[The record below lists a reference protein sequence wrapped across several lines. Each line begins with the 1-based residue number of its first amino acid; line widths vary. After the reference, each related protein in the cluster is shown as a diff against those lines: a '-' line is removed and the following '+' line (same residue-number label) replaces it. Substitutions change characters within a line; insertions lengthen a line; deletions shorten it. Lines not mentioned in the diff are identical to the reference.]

1 MKSDATKQGQGGTVA
16 DAGESEI
23 ASQVEKLDWQ
33 SIARLVLLS
42 RAIDSVEETQLAPAG
57 ETKLQLSSAG
67 HELAQII
74 LGVALDHPCD
84 AVTAYYR
91 SRPLLLASGM
101 TCHEAIAASL
111 ASAEGPSGGRDV
123 GVVFNLP
130 RREKATILPASG
142 NVGAQFTPAAG
153 WAQALRYRTEILGEE
168 VCRGAVAVATGG
180 DGSVATN
187 GFWSALTI
195 GTTLNL
201 PLLFFI
207 EDNGYAISVPSTL
220 QTPGGNIAS
229 NLAAFQNL
237 KIIEASGS
245 DPLETAKAVFRALQ
259 HLRCGKGPCLLR
271 LALPRLSG
279 HAFTDKQV
287 YKAKEQL
294 DADRM
299 QDPLPQLKKFL
310 LAQNVLSGADFASL
324 EYDVFGEVN
333 EALERV
339 RGCAADPQ
347 LDPRQHLFFQRAP
360 LQGGLRAAKALP
372 QLGALDPDES
382 GEELDLRQS
391 IQRTLEREMQKNKRI
406 LVFGED
412 VGLYGGIH
420 GVTRSL
426 QESLGSNRVFDTSLS
441 EEGIVGRSIGMAI
454 AGLMPGPELQFR
466 KYADAG
472 YEQMVDAGLVRWR
485 TDGKFASPM
494 VVRIPVGCGKKGGD
508 PWHSMCGEASYAH
521 LLGWQIA
528 MPSNAMDAVGL
539 LRAALRGD
547 DPTLFLEHRG
557 LLVDERAHRNYP
569 GDDYCL
575 PFGKAGLCLD
585 GDGLTI
591 VSWGEMVYRCL
602 EAASAFPGAVSVID
616 LRTLIPWDQES
627 VLQSVRKTGKLLVV
641 HEDTVTG
648 GFAGEIL
655 ATITSEAYDALQ
667 SAPQRLCTAD
677 CPIPY
682 DVAQMKRVVPSVEQI
697 QFAIERFLSP

>member
-16 DAGESEI
+16 DTAFNEI
-23 ASQVEKLDWQ
+23 TSQIDKLDWR

-42 RAIDSVEETQLAPAG
+42 RTIDSVEETQLAPAG

-67 HELAQII
+67 HELAQVL

-111 ASAEGPSGGRDV
+111 ANVEGPSRGRDV

-130 RREKATILPASG
+130 RREQATILPASG

-153 WAQALRYRTEILGEE
+153 WAQALRYRTEVLGEDA
-168 VCRGAVAVATGG
+168 CRGAVAVATGG

-245 DPLETAKAVFRALQ
+245 EPLETAKAVFCAVQ
-259 HLRCGKGPCLLR
+259 HLRSGKGPCLLR
-271 LALPRLSG
+271 LTLPRLSG
-279 HAFTDKQV
+279 HAFTDKQS
-287 YKAKEQL
+287 YKTKEQL
-294 DADRM
+294 DADRI

-310 LAQNVLSGADFASL
+310 LTQGILSEAEFASL
-324 EYDVFGEVN
+324 EKEILGEVN
-333 EALERV
+333 EALKSLRNCV
-339 RGCAADPQ
+339 TDPQ
-347 LDPRQHLFFQRAP
+347 VDPKQHLFFETAP
-360 LQGGLRAAKALP
+360 MQGGLRATKALP
-372 QLGALDPDES
+372 QMGSADPDGSDEA
-382 GEELDLRQS
+382 LDLRQS
-391 IQRTLEREMQKNKRI
+391 IQRTLESEMQKNARI

-454 AGLMPGPELQFR
+454 AGLMPVPELQFR

-485 TDGKFASPM
+485 TAGKFAAPM

-557 LLVDERAHRNYP
+557 LLVDERAYRNYP

-575 PFGKAGLCLD
+575 PFGKAGQCLE
-585 GDGLTI
+585 GDSLTI
-591 VSWGEMVYRCL
+591 VSWGEMIYRCL
-602 EAASAFPGAVSVID
+602 EAASEFPGAVTVID
-616 LRTLIPWDQES
+616 LRTLIPWDRES
-627 VLQSVRKTGKLLVV
+627 VLQSVRKTGRLLVV

-655 ATITSEAYDALQ
+655 ATVTSEAYDALQ
-667 SAPQRLCTAD
+667 AAPRRLCTAD

-682 DVAQMKRVVPSVEQI
+682 DVAQMKRVVPSVAQI
-697 QFAIERFLSP
+697 QSEIERFLNP

>member
-1 MKSDATKQGQGGTVA
+1 
-16 DAGESEI
+16 
-23 ASQVEKLDWQ
+23 
-33 SIARLVLLS
+33 
-42 RAIDSVEETQLAPAG
+42 
-57 ETKLQLSSAG
+57 
-67 HELAQII
+67 
-74 LGVALDHPCD
+74 
-84 AVTAYYR
+84 
-91 SRPLLLASGM
+91 
-101 TCHEAIAASL
+101 
-111 ASAEGPSGGRDV
+111 
-123 GVVFNLP
+123 
-130 RREKATILPASG
+130 
-142 NVGAQFTPAAG
+142 
-153 WAQALRYRTEILGEE
+153 
-168 VCRGAVAVATGG
+168 
-180 DGSVATN
+180 
-187 GFWSALTI
+187 
-195 GTTLNL
+195 
-201 PLLFFI
+201 
-207 EDNGYAISVPSTL
+207 
-220 QTPGGNIAS
+220 
-229 NLAAFQNL
+229 
-237 KIIEASGS
+237 
-245 DPLETAKAVFRALQ
+245 
-259 HLRCGKGPCLLR
+259 
-271 LALPRLSG
+271 
-279 HAFTDKQV
+279 
-287 YKAKEQL
+287 
-294 DADRM
+294 M

-310 LAQNVLSGADFASL
+310 LAQKVLSGAEFASL
-324 EYDVFGEVN
+324 EDDVFGEVN

-360 LQGGLRAAKALP
+360 LQGGLRAANALP

-454 AGLMPGPELQFR
+454 AGLMPVPELQFR

-472 YEQMVDAGLVRWR
+472 YDQMVDAGLVRWR

-585 GDGLTI
+585 GDGLTM
-591 VSWGEMVYRCL
+591 VSWGEMIYRCL

-616 LRTLIPWDQES
+616 LRTLIPWDRES

-667 SAPQRLCTAD
+667 AAPQRLCTAD